1 MCFQV
6 LVNHSLL
13 LIEVS
18 CKLVLDI
25 DLIVL
30 VLDLSQLFRC
40 YSDLVKHLIEV
51 FLCDNNL
58 VIFLSIL

>member
-6 LVNHSLL
+6 LVNDSLL

-40 YSDLVKHLIEV
+40 YSDLVKHLIKV
-51 FLCDNNL
+51 FLCNNNL